1 MSGAADAVFLT
12 GCKVVTGGAV
22 VPGMGVLVEGGLI
35 RAVLPESASPAAVR
49 RSLPPEGLLAPGL
62 IDIQVNGGGGV
73 LFNDAP
79 SLEGALH
86 IAAAHRRLG
95 TTGILPTLITSER
108 EVFARTAAA
117 AREFVVPGSGCLGVH
132 FEGPFL
138 SKARPGVHLP
148 GLMRAPD
155 DEDFA
160 LLRGLKAA
168 IEGAVLVTVAPECAP
183 AEAWHR
189 LARAGVVLSAGHS
202 VAGYEEVGPSV
213 TGVTHLFNAM
223 EAPGARAPGLVA
235 AALLSDRYTGV
246 IVDGVHV
253 HPAMLRLMMACK
265 APERVVLVSD
275 SMAVAGT
282 DLTEFVLQGRRILR
296 RDGGLTTADGVL
308 AGADLSLAQA
318 VRNAVEML
326 GVSVAAAVGMASAN
340 AAEFLGI
347 GDRYGRIAAGKVADM
362 VLFDAEMGVAGTW
375 LEGKVRDVL
384 F

>member
-1 MSGAADAVFLT
+1 MMNSGADAVFLT
-12 GCKVVTGGAV
+12 GCPVVTGGSAL
-22 VPGMGVLVEGGLI
+22 PGLGVLVEGGMI
-35 RAVLPESASPAAVR
+35 RAVLPDDARPAATQR
-49 RSLPPEGLLAPGL
+49 ALPPECLLAPGL

-79 SLEGALH
+79 TDEGARH

-108 EVFARTAAA
+108 AIMAEAAAA
-117 AREFVVPGSGCLGVH
+117 ARDFVVPGSGCLGVH

-138 SKARPGVHLP
+138 STAKSGVHLP
-148 GLMRAPD
+148 ALMRAPD
-155 DEDFA
+155 EVDFA
-160 LLRGLKAA
+160 LLRDLAGAVD
-168 IEGAVLVTVAPECAP
+168 GAVLVTVAPECAP

-223 EAPGARAPGLVA
+223 EAPAARAPGLVA
-235 AALLSDRYTGV
+235 AALLSDRYAGV

-265 APERVVLVSD
+265 TPERVVLVSD

-282 DLTEFVLQGRRILR
+282 ELAEFVLQGRRILR
-296 RDGGLTTADGVL
+296 REGRLTTQDGVL

-318 VRNAVEML
+318 VRNAVGML
-326 GVSVAAAVGMASAN
+326 GVGVAAAIGMASAN
-340 AAEFLGI
+340 PADFLGM
-347 GDRYGRIAAGKVADM
+347 GDRYGRIAPGQVADL
-362 VLFDAEMGVAGTW
+362 VLFDGDMAVAGTW
-375 LEGKVRDVL
+375 IGGSWQAS
-384 F
+384 

>member
-1 MSGAADAVFLT
+1 MNSGADAVFLT
-12 GCKVVTGGAV
+12 GCPVVTGGAAAS
-22 VPGMGVLVEGGLI
+22 GLGVLVEGGMI
-35 RAVLPESASPAAVR
+35 RAVLPADAQPAATR
-49 RSLPPEGLLAPGL
+49 QALPPECLLAPGL

-73 LFNDAP
+73 LFNDTP
-79 SLEGALH
+79 TVEGARH

-108 EVFARTAAA
+108 EVMAQAAA
-117 AREFVVPGSGCLGVH
+117 AACHFVVPGSGCLGVH

-138 SKARPGVHLP
+138 STARPGVHLP
-148 GLMRAPD
+148 ALMRAPD
-155 DEDFA
+155 EADFA
-160 LLRGLKAA
+160 LLRGLAGA

-183 AEAWHR
+183 ADAWHR
-189 LARAGVVLSAGHS
+189 LARMGVVLSAGHS
-202 VAGYEEVGPSV
+202 VAAYEEVGPSV

-223 EAPGARAPGLVA
+223 VPPAAREPGLAA

-265 APERVVLVSD
+265 APERVVLISD

-296 RDGGLTTADGVL
+296 RDGRLTTEDGVL

-318 VRNAVEML
+318 VKNAVVML
-326 GVSVAAAVGMASAN
+326 GVGAAVAVGMATAN
-340 AAEFLGI
+340 AADFLGL
-347 GDRYGRIAAGKVADM
+347 GDRYGRVAAGKVADL
-362 VLFDAEMGVAGTW
+362 VLFDGTMGVAGTW
-375 LEGKVRDVL
+375 VRGSWQAA
-384 F
+384 

>member
-1 MSGAADAVFLT
+1 MFLT
-12 GCKVVTGGAV
+12 GADILSDGAFLS
-22 VPGMGVLVEGGLI
+22 GCGVLVRDRTI
-35 RAVLPESASPAAVR
+35 VAVLPDTEWPAAHRVH
-49 RSLPPEGLLAPGL
+49 LPSETLLVPGLL
-62 IDIQVNGGGGV
+62 DIQVNGGGGV

-79 SLEGALH
+79 TEEGARH

-108 EVFARTAAA
+108 GVFARAAAA
-117 AREFVVPGSGCLGVH
+117 ARDFVVPGSGCLGVH

-138 SKARPGVHLP
+138 STARPGVHLP
-148 GLMRAPD
+148 ALMRAPD
-155 DEDFA
+155 EDDFA
-160 LLRGLKAA
+160 LLRTLAGAV
-168 IEGAVLVTVAPECAP
+168 EGAVLVTVAPECAP

-202 VAGYEEVGPSV
+202 AAAYEAVGPSV
-213 TGVTHLFNAM
+213 AGVTHLFNAM
-223 EAPGARAPGLVA
+223 EPPSARAPGLAA
-235 AALLSDRYTGV
+235 AALLSDRYVGV

-253 HPAMLRLMMACK
+253 HPAMLALMMACK

-296 RDGGLTTADGVL
+296 RDGRLTTEDGVL

-318 VRNAVEML
+318 VRNAVRML
-326 GVSVAAAVGMASAN
+326 GVSPAAAIGMASAN
-340 AAEFLGI
+340 PADFLGL
-347 GDRYGRIAAGKVADM
+347 GQSHGRIAEGRVADL
-362 VLFDAEMGVAGTW
+362 VLFDEALNVAGTW
-375 LEGKVRDVL
+375 VAGQAGDGL